1 MHVHCMYMYVCLS
14 LLKCNYNLTN
24 KSHTNLPE
32 QHISKA
38 LANELCGRLE
48 DYGGHTCKR
57 VVSSTQAGLVR

>member
-14 LLKCNYNLTN
+14 LLKRNYNLTN

-38 LANELCGRLE
+38 LANELCGSWRIMV
-48 DYGGHTCKR
+48 GIP
-57 VVSSTQAGLVR
+57 VRE